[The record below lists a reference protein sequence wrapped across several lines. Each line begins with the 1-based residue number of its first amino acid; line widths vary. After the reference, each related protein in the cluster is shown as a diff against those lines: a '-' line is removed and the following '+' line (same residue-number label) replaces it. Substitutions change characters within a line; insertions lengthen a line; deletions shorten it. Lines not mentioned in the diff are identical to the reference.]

1 MAESIAQKVAEFLK
15 KNPAATNSDLYKKF
29 PKVRENTLRNYRS
42 KFKSG
47 VKSAG
52 KAAKV
57 KPGKKSSKAKK
68 TESASLRSKV
78 FEFFQNN
85 PNATNKKLYEEFS
98 DYSKNKLRHYKA
110 SFFKSFDATAAK
122 AKQNQQKVSGRLKK
136 AISRK
141 APDISD
147 LNKRVEALEKKIDN
161 LIAIVEESPEQKE
174 MLKTALSNKSIT
186 LDKRIKELEE
196 NLLGFLSQKKDRI
209 KIEISSLDELQ
220 QVISEKINTFF
231 KGLKSRK

>member
-1 MAESIAQKVAEFLK
+1 MAESIAQKVADFLK
-15 KNPAATNSDLYKKF
+15 KNPTATNSDLYKKF

-42 KFKSG
+42 KFKAG
-47 VKSAG
+47 VKSPR
-52 KAAKV
+52 KAAKE
-57 KPGKKSSKAKK
+57 KPARKSLKANK

-85 PNATNKKLYEEFS
+85 PNATNRKLYEEFS

-110 SFFKSFDATAAK
+110 SFFKSLDVTTEK
-122 AKQNQQKVSGRLKK
+122 AKQNQQKMSGRFKK
-136 AISRK
+136 VLSGK
-141 APDISD
+141 KPTISD
-147 LNKRVEALEKKIDN
+147 LEKRVETLEKKIDN

-174 MLKTALSNKSIT
+174 LLKTVLSSKSIT

-196 NLLGFLSQKKDRI
+196 NLLNFLSEKRDRI

-220 QVISEKINTFF
+220 HAVSEKINTFF
-231 KGLKSRK
+231 KGLKNKK